1 MCRGLIILFV
11 LSTMAL
17 SCDYFNDRPVQFVG
31 NLYIWSPDGGNRK
44 SLDLK
49 TGERSYSVIDI
60 GGTVL
65 VALGNDSLIYIKS
78 DAQEYRAY
86 HLIKHER
93 GEKIT
98 SNKVIDSVDFIKFE
112 KSSDFKYKYYSK

>member
-1 MCRGLIILFV
+1 VNRIVIALFV
-11 LSTMAL
+11 LSSTAL
-17 SCDYFNDRPVQFVG
+17 SCDYFNDRPVPFVG

-49 TGERSYSVIDI
+49 IGEGSYSVIDI

-65 VALGNDSLIYIKS
+65 IALGNNSLIYIKADS
-78 DAQEYRAY
+78 EEDQAY

-93 GEKIT
+93 GEKII

-112 KSSDFKYKYYSK
+112 KSNNFKYKYYSK